1 MRASATFES
10 RTCQIEDQPAAS
22 VEQIADKQFEC
33 VSFWTDGGGSREVQD
48 HDIRF
53 DFRGRHAKGHDG
65 IPARGGMNIAGS
77 YALIVGGFGQGGWT
91 ISC

>member
-65 IPARGGMNIAGS
+65 FVWMRSSGGEQYWLDITPLTEYSEINI
-77 YALIVGGFGQGGWT
+77 
-91 ISC
+91 